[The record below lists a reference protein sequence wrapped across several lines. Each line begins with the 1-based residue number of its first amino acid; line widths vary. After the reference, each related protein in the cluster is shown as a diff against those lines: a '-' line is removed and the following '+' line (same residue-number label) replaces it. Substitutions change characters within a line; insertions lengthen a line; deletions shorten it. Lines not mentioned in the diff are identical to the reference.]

1 MFKISAQ
8 SLASAIVTES
18 KFLCSMHSKAKQTKR
33 VGVQTWERFIA
44 GTSKENEVT
53 HAQKKN
59 LPSGLGE
66 KFYRQKKDR
75 LYPLHQMAQIQA
87 YEQNFL

>member
-1 MFKISAQ
+1 MLNAQ
-8 SLASAIVTES
+8 QG
-18 KFLCSMHSKAKQTKR
+18 QTNQK
-33 VGVQTWERFIA
+33 VGVWIWERFIA
-44 GTSKENEVT
+44 GASKENEVT
-53 HAQKKN
+53 HAQKTK